1 MIKIDT
7 QTHVDALEYILSII
21 NAYDINGL
29 KLFIAERLLV
39 EELKESYNDVI
50 LSVNRAYGAET
61 DREDTDDIPYVVM
74 FAGYPT
80 AEYPDGYNP
89 TKGFLRV
96 IHQYNQE
103 DMKRKRQ
110 TRDSKY

>member
-50 LSVNRAYGAET
+50 LSANRAYGAET

-80 AEYPDGYNP
+80 AEYSDARQQIL
-89 TKGFLRV
+89 TKEEKEVFLSLCV
-96 IHQYNQE
+96 FLL
-103 DMKRKRQ
+103 
-110 TRDSKY
+110 

>member
-80 AEYPDGYNP
+80 AEYPDARQQIL
-89 TKGFLRV
+89 TKEEKEVFLSLCV
-96 IHQYNQE
+96 FLL
-103 DMKRKRQ
+103 
-110 TRDSKY
+110 